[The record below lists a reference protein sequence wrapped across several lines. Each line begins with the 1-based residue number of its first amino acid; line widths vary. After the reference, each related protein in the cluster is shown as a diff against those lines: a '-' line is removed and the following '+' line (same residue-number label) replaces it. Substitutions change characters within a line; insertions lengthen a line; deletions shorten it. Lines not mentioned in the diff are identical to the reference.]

1 MHRMVELSPTPGGGW
16 LGPQAVLV
24 GSSPHKQKE
33 ESREELSAAHGRGL
47 LALGSDGFLWNR
59 VQHVHLQPVLG
70 PMATWPHH
78 MLQQGPLSGQSS
90 VCPAAPP
97 HWKDSFECGSR
108 GPPVPCCPFLG
119 AVCTLQ
125 LNQSE
130 AEMPCGGVFTDL
142 ALLGLR
148 TLRVC
153 PGSVLPGPQ
162 ELCKQGPREEGWPPL
177 PRALCNLRGQLQ
189 CQGAGGGLLP
199 GCGCGGNVG
208 PAKPGDGQGAQ
219 GSGRGKPSASRPP
232 GSVQR

>member
-1 MHRMVELSPTPGGGW
+1 MGGFASAPDTAGRPPTD
-16 LGPQAVLV
+16 GPT
-24 GSSPHKQKE
+24 
-33 ESREELSAAHGRGL
+33 AAHGHL
-47 LALGSDGFLWNR
+47 LCLDSLPLYMAPVPIQLLRPKNWSYWEFPGG
-59 VQHVHLQPVLG
+59 QPVLG
-70 PMATWPHH
+70 PTATWPHPT
-78 MLQQGPLSGQSS
+78 LQQSPLSGQSS

-142 ALLGLR
+142 ALLGLQ

-162 ELCKQGPREEGWPPL
+162 ELCKQEPREGGRPPL
-177 PRALCNLRGQLQ
+177 PRVLCNPRGQLQ
-189 CQGAGGGLLP
+189 SQGAGGGLLP
-199 GCGCGGNVG
+199 SYGCGGNAG

-219 GSGRGKPSASRPP
+219 GSGHGKPSASRPP